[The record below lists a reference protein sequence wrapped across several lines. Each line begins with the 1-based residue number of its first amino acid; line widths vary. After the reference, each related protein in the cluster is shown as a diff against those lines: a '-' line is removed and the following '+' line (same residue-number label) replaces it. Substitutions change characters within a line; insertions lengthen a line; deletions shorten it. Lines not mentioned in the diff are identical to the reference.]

1 MLHCTGI
8 PGRVWGIAYSQYATH
23 VRAACP
29 SHPQKGLSQ
38 LRDAYIYEGRLLTN
52 LHTPQSATCRVRNAF
67 GGAETFEA
75 NVAFATKT
83 RMSFNASLS
92 KPLSSDLKTR
102 GEVALFGLERD
113 NSSFASSSEGLR
125 GFRAVVR
132 VS

>member
-1 MLHCTGI
+1 MNLPIISDARSCDASFPFLNRIWLTVQFISERQSLTGFFE
-8 PGRVWGIAYSQYATH
+8 S
-23 VRAACP
+23 
-29 SHPQKGLSQ
+29 
-38 LRDAYIYEGRLLTN
+38 
-52 LHTPQSATCRVRNAF
+52 QSATCRVRNAF

-83 RMSFNASLS
+83 RMSFNASVS

-102 GEVALFGLERD
+102 GEVSLFGLERD

-125 GFRAVVR
+125 GLRAVVR